1 MENSVLSLKN
11 VSYCYPGTKK
21 YSLEEINVE
30 IKAGEFVGIVGA
42 NGSGRSTFCYC
53 LNGLIPQSIGGKL
66 KGEVIIRG
74 IDSTQSTTAK
84 IAQWVGLVFSD
95 PEAQLT
101 QLSVADE
108 IAFGPAN
115 LGVPLD
121 EIFRLIKE
129 ILRMIQLEGLEER
142 NTHSLSGG
150 QQQRLAIGSVLA
162 MKPEILVLDEPTS
175 NLDPQGVEEVFSIV
189 TRLNRENK
197 TTLVMVEQ
205 QVNLLAQFASRILV
219 MDQGK
224 IIADG
229 SPEEVFSQIDTVS
242 AVGVQVPQ
250 VTQLCHAVSPQA
262 GIRLNSHTSPVTV
275 EQGCKF
281 LRSYLER
288 RDTAGRA

>member
-21 YSLEEINVE
+21 YSLEDINVE

-66 KGEVIIRG
+66 KGEVVIRG

-115 LGVPLD
+115 LGVPID

-129 ILRMIQLEGLEER
+129 ILRMVQLEGLEER

-197 TTLVMVEQ
+197 TTIVMVEQ

-229 SPEEVFSQIDTVS
+229 PPEEVFSHIETIS

-250 VTQLCHAVSPQA
+250 VTQLCHEVSQQE
-262 GIRLNSHTSPVTV
+262 GIRLKSHTSPVTV

-281 LRSYLER
+281 IRSYLEH